1 MEGLSVGTPLD
12 CWSGWCFQEDPSKL
26 TGSMALNKMVGAAR
40 KAWAGC
46 FMLLWQ
52 HQNMQWWSCSR
63 NATVYISAC
72 DRKGWTQW
80 IRPWMIAQ
88 VPDHSG
94 KSLEVLRDAKDTKEE
109 RLHHRNAVVTAVVDV
124 GIEQHHTIR
133 TETIE
138 TICFCPKMR
147 HLPIIYKRFC
157 VNTFKY
163 IVI

>member
-1 MEGLSVGTPLD
+1 
-12 CWSGWCFQEDPSKL
+12 
-26 TGSMALNKMVGAAR
+26 
-40 KAWAGC
+40 
-46 FMLLWQ
+46 
-52 HQNMQWWSCSR
+52 
-63 NATVYISAC
+63 
-72 DRKGWTQW
+72 
-80 IRPWMIAQ
+80 MIAQ
-88 VPDHSG
+88 VPHRSG